1 MVSEVFAIIS
11 HDLLQGADSSE
22 RYDRIG
28 QTLHVRM

>member
-1 MVSEVFAIIS
+1 MVSKVFAIIS
-11 HDLLQGADSSE
+11 HDLLRPNENSE